1 MYAIAS
7 SFLMLFSALFAAF
20 PAIGVD
26 REITY
31 DTASATS
38 VSSSVALRQTRSS
51 PGDLELSGALA
62 GLPAGSHRFLRYEDL
77 LRLPLVTYMISDDS
91 NFHGRTRITGVA
103 LTTLAELFAGKS
115 TMVSAVCYDD
125 YQSNYPSEYLLAHHP
140 ILVLKIDGKLRDQW
154 PLSEYGGPLG
164 PYLISHPPFTPS
176 FTVLSHKDEAQIP
189 FGVTRIEF
197 ASEARVFGAIR
208 PPGAWGT
215 NSTAWMGYEIAR
227 QDCYRCHN
235 MGTEGGFKAQRSWLI
250 LGAWAATDPALFR
263 AYIHQPRSIM
273 KSAQMPAHTDYDRA
287 TLAALTAYFR
297 TFGTQGEQQ

>member
-7 SFLMLFSALFAAF
+7 CFLMLFSVLFAAF
-20 PAIGVD
+20 PGIGVD
-26 REITY
+26 REITH

-38 VSSSVALRQTRSS
+38 VSTSVALQQTRSS
-51 PGDLELSGALA
+51 PGDLELSGTLA

-77 LRLPLVTYMISDDS
+77 LRLPLETYTVSDDS

-103 LTTLAELFAGKS
+103 LSTLAGLFAAKDS
-115 TMVSAVCYDD
+115 MVAAVCYDS
-125 YQSNYPSEYLLAHHP
+125 YQSNYPSEYIQAHHP
-140 ILVLKIDGKLRDQW
+140 VLVLKIDGKSRDQW

-164 PYLISHPPFTPS
+164 PYLISHPPFKPS

-197 ASEARVFGAIR
+197 GSEARIFGAIR
-208 PPGAWGT
+208 PPGAWGK
-215 NSTAWMGYEIAR
+215 NSPVWMGYEIAR

-250 LGAWAATDPALFR
+250 LGAWAATDPALFQ
-263 AYIHQPRSIM
+263 AYVHQPRSIM

-297 TFGTQGEQQ
+297 TFAARRMQR